1 MFGIVID
8 KNGYKIE
15 FVALNEDKTPKFY
28 ELKEGGIIIETD
40 WNIANTMLKP
50 QWDGSKWIETA
61 TQEELNLAYPKKSI
75 DEIKQE
81 KIQELNQKCN
91 ETIINGFYSDADR
104 TKKLYDFEL
113 ENQVNLSTKAYQLQI
128 AKLAGQP
135 ITTVS
140 YYAKGET
147 CHDYT
152 SDQFL
157 KLAQDGEDWKTTNI
171 VKYKDKL
178 KPMVEACTTVE
189 TVNAITWDTIV

>member
-1 MFGIVID
+1 MKYCVIKD
-8 KNGYKIE
+8 TTILIEGSEETEEIILKNALQSEGKYTSNQVDILTEEEYKARI
-15 FVALNEDKTPKFY
+15 NQ
-28 ELKEGGIIIETD
+28 
-40 WNIANTMLKP
+40 NIDL
-50 QWDGSKWIETA
+50 
-61 TQEELNLAYPKKSI
+61 
-75 DEIKQE
+75 IKQG
-81 KIQELNQKCN
+81 KINELNQKCN
-91 ETIINGFYSDADR
+91 QAIINGFYSDADG

-152 SDQFL
+152 EEQFL
-157 KLAQDGEDWKTTNI
+157 KLALDGETWKTTNI

-178 KPMVEACTTVE
+178 KPMVEACKTADEVKSITWESDINATQTTV
-189 TVNAITWDTIV
+189 